1 MRAANIVGEG
11 EVVVVDQAAPT
22 ARGDLVVVQ
31 ILIAPLCTENKDRRA
46 GRVGTDIGHEAAG
59 IVVDAGAS
67 SLVSAGQRVVV
78 MPQFACGRCWMCQQ
92 GDHIYCRTPRDV
104 LAETASEHG
113 TGTLAQYI
121 VKPDWLLLPVPD
133 YIPLDRAVMACCGFG
148 PTFTAHERIGT
159 DALDVVAVSG
169 AGPVGLGGIVQSRV
183 RGAETIAIE
192 AHPYRAELARRL
204 GASRVIDPSVEPVA
218 EILGGVAGRG
228 VDAGIETSGAP
239 GAAAALAS
247 GIRPRGDLSIVAW
260 TDQVALPNLVPL
272 GLDVHGCW
280 HWNHERHLEEMW
292 RTIRQAGAAI
302 DTMVTHR
309 APLEDIAAAMDVQD
323 SGECGKVLLYP
334 FRIEAAS

>member
-11 EVVVVDQAAPT
+11 RVVVVDQAAPT

-31 ILIAPLCTENKDRRA
+31 ILIAPLCTENKDRRG

-59 IVVDAGAS
+59 VVVDAGAS
-67 SLVSAGQRVVV
+67 SLVTVGQRVIV
-78 MPQFACGRCWMCQQ
+78 MPQLGCGRCWMCRQ

-104 LAETASEHG
+104 LAETGSEHG

-133 YIPLDRAVMACCGFG
+133 DIPLDHAVMACCGFG

-159 DALDVVAVSG
+159 DALDIVAVSG

-183 RGAETIAIE
+183 RGAETIAVE
-192 AHPYRAELARRL
+192 THPYRADLARRL
-204 GASRVIDPSVEPVA
+204 GATRVIDPITESVS
-218 EILGGVAGRG
+218 EILGAIAGRG

-239 GAAAALAS
+239 GAAAALAG

-260 TDQVALPNLVPL
+260 TDQVTLPNLVPL

-280 HWNHERHLEEMW
+280 HWNHQRHLEEMW
-292 RTIRQAGAAI
+292 RTIRRAGSAI

-309 APLEDIAAAMDVQD
+309 APLEDIADAMDVQD
-323 SGECGKVLLYP
+323 SGECGKFLLYP
-334 FRIEAAS
+334 FGIEAAA